1 MTGTWGFADWNL
13 YNLAYTRKLF
23 YKVSLL
29 LVVHYKKI
37 WSGKLRPGLGYPD
50 SVRVVDLITVGLFC

>member
-50 SVRVVDLITVGLFC
+50 SVRVVKTS